1 MLKDKFLERIV
12 NSEEKMALVTIV
24 ETKGSA
30 PRHNGS
36 KMLVGSQGILEG
48 TVGGGR
54 GEYNGM
60 LAAQDLLKSGGFTI
74 LDIARLGDDPKES
87 LMICGGVNKLLIQVL
102 EGAVLDCWRLAAQQV
117 AQGHGVKI
125 RTDLSTGAVKIVP
138 LQEAPSEGCFD
149 DLLTPGK
156 NLLVLGGGYVGQ
168 AIYELGIYLGFRV
181 TVFDDRLEFASRER
195 FPKAEQLESGDYDT
209 LIDRYPF
216 DDYTHTA
223 IVTRGHLEDAQCL
236 KQVLAKQGKYVG
248 LIGSMRKVRL
258 IMEDLLKDGYDP
270 EELKK
275 VHAPI
280 GLDIGAET
288 PEEIAIAIMAEIIE
302 ENNGKKGAKAPS
314 E

>member
-1 MLKDKFLERIV
+1 MLKDKLLERIL
-12 NSEEKMALVTIV
+12 SSGEKMALVTII
-24 ETKGSA
+24 ETRGSA
-30 PRHNGS
+30 PRHTGS
-36 KMLVGSQGILEG
+36 KMLVGSAGILEG

-60 LAAQDLLKSGGFTI
+60 LAAQGQLESGGFSI
-74 LDIARLGDDPKES
+74 LDIARLGDDPKEP
-87 LMICGGVNKLLIQVL
+87 LMICGGVNKLLVQVL
-102 EGAVLDCWRLAAQQV
+102 EGEVLDCWKKAAERV
-117 AQGHGVKI
+117 AQGHGAKV
-125 RTDLSTGAVKIVP
+125 RTDLISGKVTLVP
-138 LQEAPSEGCFD
+138 LQEPPEAGCFD
-149 DLLTPGK
+149 DLLTPDK
-156 NLLVLGGGYVGQ
+156 NLLILGGGYVGQ

-181 TVFDDRLEFASRER
+181 TVYDDRLEFASRER
-195 FPKAEQLESGDYDT
+195 FPRAEAVAGGEYDV
-209 LIDRYPF
+209 LIDSYPF

-236 KQVLAKQGKYVG
+236 RKVLAKPGKYVG